1 MATERSFTGWELE
14 AQIRHLLDESP
25 PGKPYCV
32 LCLGDEF
39 GVTSAK
45 GYADI
50 AQALRRVGTYQPTT
64 YETFQGKCPTHTGQ
78 SGTGTFWMIGRR

>member
-1 MATERSFTGWELE
+1 MAAERSFTGWELE
-14 AQIRHLLDESP
+14 TEIKRLLDESP

-32 LCLGDEF
+32 LCLGDAV

-50 AQALRRVGTYQPTT
+50 AQALRRVGTYQSTT
-64 YETFQGKCPTHTGQ
+64 YDAFQAKCPMHTGQ
-78 SGTGTFWMIGRR
+78 SGTGTFWMIRRQ